1 MNAIWGFTPF
11 VSFVVKLDLVALQLF
26 GISQLSRVPR
36 GVAW

>member
-1 MNAIWGFTPF
+1 MNAFWDFTPA
-11 VSFVVKLDLVALQLF
+11 VSFLVKLDLVALQLF